1 MKNIRF
7 TNSLTRPLLA
17 ERPVTMWVPQG
28 YICIYDIVLC
38 CPYWVIMHLD
48 ENKWY
53 VLFWAL
59 CWDLSLFMIYP
70 LCGWRD
76 SAWQKCGYYLTK
88 TAIKMLFWTGAANNN
103 MLLYSEKS
111 SIKLIETGNRLA
123 PVSDIDHI
131 CYECYPIKATR
142 GNYW

>member
-103 MLLYSEKS
+103 MLLYSEK
-111 SIKLIETGNRLA
+111 IINKVNWDGKQTRTGFR
-123 PVSDIDHI
+123 
-131 CYECYPIKATR
+131 
-142 GNYW
+142 YWPHLLWMLPNKSY